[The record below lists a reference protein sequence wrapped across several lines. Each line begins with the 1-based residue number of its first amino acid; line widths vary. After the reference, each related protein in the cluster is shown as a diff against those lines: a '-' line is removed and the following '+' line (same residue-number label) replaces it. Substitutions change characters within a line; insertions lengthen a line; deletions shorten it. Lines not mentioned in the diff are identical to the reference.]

1 MGAEVQSDHPAYP
14 ACCRRATPAAPAQ
27 ATRFENRSRSAVA
40 FFASLT
46 LLLIPVVSSFLL
58 VPESHAQAGSLPD
71 SPSSQE
77 FISRPQPHANP
88 CRVRKLGAALTAVGL
103 LQAAQLAGIQ
113 GAAASSLSPPRDL
126 SVPCPGTNWYDRFT
140 DGPRDNP
147 LTPKDKAWLAARN
160 VVDPINGGSIVVTSG
175 IIIGANAHSPYGP
188 GMPGFARNVGVA
200 YAQDMT
206 GEFFGTFLI
215 PSIFHQNPHYHRMP
229 HASIPRRLLNT
240 CTQVFWTRGDNGKG
254 MLNYANIIG
263 YAIDDEIGNLYVPGR
278 ATNLPSSALRY
289 GSTFLFEPTNNLVSE
304 FLPDVAGRINT
315 HYVFIQR
322 IINSIKGTDAP

>member
-1 MGAEVQSDHPAYP
+1 MTAMALS
-14 ACCRRATPAAPAQ
+14 Q
-27 ATRFENRSRSAVA
+27 AG
-40 FFASLT
+40 
-46 LLLIPVVSSFLL
+46 LLI
-58 VPESHAQAGSLPD
+58 
-71 SPSSQE
+71 
-77 FISRPQPHANP
+77 
-88 CRVRKLGAALTAVGL
+88 GL
-103 LQAAQLAGIQ
+103 Q
-113 GAAASSLSPPRDL
+113 GAAGNPFSHLPNLSD
-126 SVPCPGTNWYDRFT
+126 PCPGKNWYVRFT
-140 DGPRDNP
+140 DGPTDKL

-160 VVDPINGGSIVVTSG
+160 VVDPINGASIVFTSA

-240 CTQVFWTRGDNGKG
+240 CTQVLWTRGDNGNG

-278 ATNLPSSALRY
+278 ATNLPASAARY
-289 GSTFLFEPTNNLVSE
+289 GTTFLFEPTNNLVSE

-315 HYVFIQR
+315 HYVILQR
-322 IINSIKGTDAP
+322 IINTIKGPDGD